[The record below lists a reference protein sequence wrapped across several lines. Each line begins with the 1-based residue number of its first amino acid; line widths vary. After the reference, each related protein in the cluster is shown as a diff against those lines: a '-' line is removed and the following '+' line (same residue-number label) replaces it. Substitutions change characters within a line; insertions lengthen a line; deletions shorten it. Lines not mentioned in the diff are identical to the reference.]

1 MPTLAGHLD
10 LTCARDANGRSYLR
24 EQSFS
29 APFHISKPYWDGDA
43 LLLPSR

>member
-1 MPTLAGHLD
+1 MPTLAGHLE

-29 APFHISKPYWDGDA
+29 APFQIGRAHV
-43 LLLPSR
+43 